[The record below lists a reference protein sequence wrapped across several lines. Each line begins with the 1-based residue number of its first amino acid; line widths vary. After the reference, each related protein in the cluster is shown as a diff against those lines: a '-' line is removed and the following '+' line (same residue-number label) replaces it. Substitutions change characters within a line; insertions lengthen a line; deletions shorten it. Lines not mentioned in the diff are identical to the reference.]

1 MLTWKA
7 LYVGGETLSQYNE
20 DGTENKYRDIER
32 HKLINFDLLDVNG
45 KTVHRT
51 FLREGQR
58 LIFRRRN
65 FIRLSDQSEQQKH
78 MIYLVGWQM
87 TLLTMGGP
95 KNVTALNY
103 IYEDG
108 SVALDD
114 AREADEHQGIK
125 LLPEEL

>member
-32 HKLINFDLLDVNG
+32 HRLINFDLLDANG

-51 FLREGQR
+51 FLRDGQR
-58 LIFRRRN
+58 LIYRRRN
-65 FIRLSDQSEQQKH
+65 FIKLSDKEERH

-87 TLLTMGGP
+87 TVITPSGP
-95 KNVTALNY
+95 KNITALNY

-114 AREADEHQGIK
+114 ARQEDEYQGIE